1 MGAYLAFKEIW
12 RTRGR
17 FLLFS
22 MVIGLITVLVL
33 FVAALAEGLGSG
45 NREYLQ
51 KLTADLVVYQ
61 TGVDLSPNAS
71 RLGTSKL
78 NEIRR
83 VDGVQAVGPI
93 GVASAVL
100 TQDGKKPLNVALI
113 GVEPGQPG
121 EPPVFSGTRSR
132 AGAIGMRSSTATRR
146 SAPG

>member
-17 FLLFS
+17 FMLFS

-61 TGVDLSPNAS
+61 AAVDLSP
-71 RLGTSKL
+71 
-78 NEIRR
+78 
-83 VDGVQAVGPI
+83 
-93 GVASAVL
+93 
-100 TQDGKKPLNVALI
+100 
-113 GVEPGQPG
+113 
-121 EPPVFSGTRSR
+121 
-132 AGAIGMRSSTATRR
+132 
-146 SAPG
+146 

>member
-1 MGAYLAFKEIW
+1 MSKGEVSRMGAYLALKEIW

-22 MVIGLITVLVL
+22 LVIALITVLVL

-61 TGVDLSPNAS
+61 TGVDLSANAS

-83 VDGVQAVGPI
+83 VEGVQSVGPI
-93 GVASAVL
+93 GVA
-100 TQDGKKPLNVALI
+100 NV
-113 GVEPGQPG
+113 
-121 EPPVFSGTRSR
+121 
-132 AGAIGMRSSTATRR
+132 
-146 SAPG
+146 